1 MKEARGLRGIW
12 SYVGR
17 MRLMEVRHPDG
28 RPAPDVYKKTPE
40 EICFLQRQ
48 DGLSQDVERPD
59 DEEEV
64 SPSLHGLHRFIRCRF
79 QPL

>member
-1 MKEARGLRGIW
+1 
-12 SYVGR
+12 

-64 SPSLHGLHRFIRCRF
+64 SGQAEIPVHLLKFES
-79 QPL
+79 

>member
-48 DGLSQDVERPD
+48 DGLSQDVEL
-59 DEEEV
+59 
-64 SPSLHGLHRFIRCRF
+64 SLIHISEPTRRT
-79 QPL
+79 Q